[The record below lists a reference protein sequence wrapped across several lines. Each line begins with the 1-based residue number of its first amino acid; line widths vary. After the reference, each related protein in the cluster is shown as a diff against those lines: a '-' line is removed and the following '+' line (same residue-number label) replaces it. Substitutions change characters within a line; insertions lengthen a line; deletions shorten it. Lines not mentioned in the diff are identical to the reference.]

1 MKRPLDTDEDSESES
16 ESEVELDHGDGGGGG
31 GGGSVISENETSGR
45 SSKTKERNRM
55 HSKLTRLRRVS
66 RINQMKQRL
75 LDLQTEVRKLKHYP
89 IFGPEDIIF
98 VLYRLKVWNSYLTS
112 LTLPIYYCA

>member
-16 ESEVELDHGDGGGGG
+16 ESEVELD
-31 GGGSVISENETSGR
+31 
-45 SSKTKERNRM
+45 

-75 LDLQTEVRKLKHYP
+75 LDLQTEVRKLKHYQ
-89 IFGPEDIIF
+89 IFGHDDIIF
-98 VLYRLKVWNSYLTS
+98 VLYRLKLWNSYLTS